1 MNNVSQ
7 PKRMASV
14 ANLDTTGE
22 RHNSI
27 GDSIPA
33 PQLKF
38 TRKDWLVALGLV
50 VITVAT
56 RLPYIPPII
65 THSDGAEY
73 AFALEKFDMAR
84 GYPHAP
90 GYPYFILCAKP
101 IYALTGDANISLV
114 AVAMGFSALACGALY
129 LLGTALFGPWVGL
142 AAALLLMTDSN
153 FWRFGVSW
161 MSYPAGVFWTS
172 VVALAA
178 YRTRCVGSRWSTLCA
193 LVIGVAGGFRQQILT
208 FFTPMWLWF
217 SRRAGWRRLI
227 SGLVIIALLTV
238 IWIVWVSTWTGG
250 YAVYQASSQAQ
261 FSEVVYPGSV
271 FAALTEGPHA
281 AIDRSVERMGR
292 WSDLLF
298 GGHSHLSVL
307 AWLLPL
313 LYALGHVLRPTLIWS
328 DDRVHLLI
336 AWLLPI
342 MAFHLLVN
350 IDTRSYVLIYM
361 PALCLLAGL
370 GIYLFCADLLE
381 LLPDGRHW
389 QLPVCIMVVVVLGTM
404 LNAGVFAL
412 RTQPENARHT
422 RQVESVISHIEIHY
436 QSSEVAIVQSDA
448 RMFYHAVHYY
458 LPEYRGYLLQQTMS
472 PPRPS
477 LAFPSPVRLADS
489 VTSVIFLNPK
499 ARVRPEP
506 ELVALPTG
514 ATVGVV
520 QVGSEQRH
528 MYFDATGV
536 WFTPDPYWE

>member
-7 PKRMASV
+7 PKRMGPVASS
-14 ANLDTTGE
+14 DITGE
-22 RHNSI
+22 RHHSVV
-27 GDSIPA
+27 DSIPA
-33 PQLKF
+33 PQLRF
-38 TRKDWLVALGLV
+38 TRRDWLVALGLV

-73 AFALEKFDMAR
+73 AFALDKFDMAR

-90 GYPYFILCAKP
+90 GYPYFILCARP

-161 MSYPAGVFWTS
+161 MSYPAGVFWAS

-178 YRTRCVGSRWSTLCA
+178 YRTRCIGSRWSIICA
-193 LVIGVAGGFRQQILT
+193 LAIGVAGGFRQQVLT

-217 SRRAGWRRLI
+217 SRRAGWSRVLA
-227 SGLVIIALLTV
+227 GLLIIALLTV
-238 IWIVWVSTWTGG
+238 VWIVWVSSGTGG

-261 FSEVVYPGSV
+261 WNEAIYNSSV
-271 FAALTEGPHA
+271 FAALSDGPKA
-281 AIDRSVERMGR
+281 VVERLIHRLGV
-292 WSDLLF
+292 WSELLF
-298 GGHSHLSVL
+298 GGRSHLSVL

-313 LYALGHVLRPTLIWS
+313 VYALGRVLRPKLIWS

-342 MAFHLLVN
+342 AAFNLLIHMN
-350 IDTRSYVLIYM
+350 TRSHVLIYM

-370 GIYLFCADLLE
+370 GIYLFCADLHK
-381 LLPDGRHW
+381 LLPGGRR
-389 QLPVCIMVVVVLGTM
+389 QLPVYIMAVVVLGM
-404 LNAGVFAL
+404 MVNVGVFAL
-412 RTQPENARHT
+412 RTQPEDARYT
-422 RQVESVISHIEIHY
+422 RQVESVINYIETHY

-448 RMFYHAVHYY
+448 RMFYHVIHYY
-458 LPEYRGYLLQQTMS
+458 LPEYQGYLLQQTMS

-477 LAFPSPVRLADS
+477 LAFPSPVQLADS

-499 ARVRPEP
+499 ARVRLEP
-506 ELVALPTG
+506 ELVELPSG
-514 ATVGVV
+514 ATL
-520 QVGSEQRH
+520 QVLHLQPGQH
-528 MYFDATGV
+528 YMHFDGTGV
-536 WFTPDPYWE
+536 WFAANP